1 MSVPTA
7 HTAPA
12 VGAAAG
18 RGDSKAAPDSA
29 TEQPAWELPRGPL
42 GPRVGVSSG
51 AGLSHGCSLSAVDPG
66 RGRGLL
72 LGACRAV
79 TVAGLISTGLGK
91 GGGGMCSVRSEK

>member
-1 MSVPTA
+1 MSVPTT

-18 RGDSKAAPDSA
+18 GDDGKAAPDSA
-29 TEQPAWELPRGPL
+29 TEEPAWELPRGPL

-51 AGLSHGCSLSAVDPG
+51 AGLSHGCFLSAVDPG
-66 RGRGLL
+66 RGRGTL

-79 TVAGLISTGLGK
+79 TTAGLVSIGFGK
-91 GGGGMCSVRSEK
+91 GGGGMCSVGSEK